1 MYFIEYQK
9 KNALLDIL
17 DKKLIEEFYL
27 LALVDIVN
35 GKDINEL
42 EETIKLYEEEEH
54 YEACAGIL
62 KAIHESGYLTIKEII
77 QRNKL

>member
-1 MYFIEYQK
+1 MNK
-9 KNALLDIL
+9 KI
-17 DKKLIEEFYL
+17 IEEFYL

-42 EETIKLYEEEEH
+42 EETIKLYEQEEQ
-54 YEACAGIL
+54 YEACAGIK